1 MKAIRC
7 LFLCV
12 ATLFA
17 VQVCGAQGQD
27 AKGCVDSP
35 LVTRFPGSVILSC
48 THKEDDDFTFHLAKG
63 VDKKIE
69 GDYRELI
76 YAFPQ
81 TASGAQVRRNFA
93 TALRSAGY
101 TFERDP
107 SDNARGNFVAHMGKT
122 WINIEFNDAGSRM
135 WENIVVET
143 VLKQEVVATAAAMS
157 NGLTN
162 SGHTVVNGILFDTGK
177 AEVKPEST
185 PALQEIVKLM
195 QQQPTLKIYV
205 VGHTDNVGGV
215 ATNLDLSLRRAT
227 AVVHMLVT
235 QYHLAADRLQPFG
248 AGPYAPVA
256 PNGTEDGRSL
266 NRRVELV
273 TQ

>member
-1 MKAIRC
+1 MKAMRC

-12 ATLFA
+12 ATLCA
-17 VQVCGAQGQD
+17 VQMCGAQEQD

-35 LVTRFPGSVILSC
+35 LVTRFPGSVIVSC
-48 THKEDDDFTFHLAKG
+48 THKDGE
-63 VDKKIE
+63 I
-69 GDYRELI
+69 I
-76 YAFPQ
+76 YTFPQ

-177 AEVKPEST
+177 AEVKPESA

-205 VGHTDNVGGV
+205 VGHTDNVGGL
-215 ATNLDLSLRRAT
+215 AANLDLSFRRAT
-227 AVVHMLVT
+227 AIVHMLVT

-273 TQ
+273 MH